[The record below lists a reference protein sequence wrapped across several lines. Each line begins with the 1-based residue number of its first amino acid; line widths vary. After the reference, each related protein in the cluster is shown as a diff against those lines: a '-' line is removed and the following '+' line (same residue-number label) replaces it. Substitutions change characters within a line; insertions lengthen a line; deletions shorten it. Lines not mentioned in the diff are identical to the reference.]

1 MEFEQL
7 RQLDAIARTGSFSAA
22 AAELHTSQPAVSR
35 SMRALEHELGCELF
49 SRSRNKAELNEDGML
64 AVRHARAILAEE
76 RHMRDA
82 FAELA
87 RTSRTLTVV
96 SVAPAPVWRLTERVV
111 ALLPG
116 TVLTSEVEQHE
127 EEVERRLLDRS
138 ADLVITRRPITLP
151 TVRCVPFMTESL
163 SVYAPRTSPLAGR
176 HSVSFSELDGSTFLM
191 NAAVGFWGEVVRAAM
206 PNARFIEQR
215 DGRVLGDLVRTTDIL
230 GFVTDITQA
239 ERSGAEDAAR
249 VSIPIEDAEAHAT
262 FYAVALSDAPRTAL
276 DIIDIMGAR

>member
-49 SRSRNKAELNEDGML
+49 SRFAQQSRAQRGG
-64 AVRHARAILAEE
+64 HARGAPRA
-76 RHMRDA
+76 RHPRRGA
-82 FAELA
+82 THA
-87 RTSRTLTVV
+87 RRLCRARPYQPHPHRGLV
-96 SVAPAPVWRLTERVV
+96 SHRRPCGRLTERVV

-239 ERSGAEDAAR
+239 ERSGGGGR
-249 VSIPIEDAEAHAT
+249 
-262 FYAVALSDAPRTAL
+262 
-276 DIIDIMGAR
+276 GAREHPHRRRRGTRDLLRGCLE